1 MSKNLGTRKSNLAL
15 IQCEKVIRALD
26 NIGIEARKQSVT
38 TKGDQEAS
46 IYIHEVEGVGVFE
59 RKIDLL
65 VLRGELDAGVHSM
78 KDIPSDL
85 PEGIKIAAVLERT
98 WPRDLL
104 VSKEYQSLSDLPQ
117 GSNVGTSS
125 VRRRAQLLW
134 RRPDLEVLNL
144 RGNVDTRLE
153 KLDGKKYDAIVLAEA
168 GLRRLGKSGYREFR
182 LPFLPAANQ
191 GAIAVTVRTASKSAG
206 QIARISDET
215 TFRETVLER
224 KVTEQVGG
232 GCDIPLGVLV
242 RKRGEKIDVRVRI
255 LKEDGSDSFEKIDT
269 VMNENAEMRAREI
282 GEEVA
287 AWQEKYT

>member
-1 MSKNLGTRKSNLAL
+1 MSINLGTRKSDLAL
-15 IQCEKVIRALD
+15 IQCDKVISALE
-26 NIGIEARKQSVT
+26 NIGVEARKQSVT

-134 RRPDLEVLNL
+134 RRPDLEVINL

-153 KLDGKKYDAIVLAEA
+153 KLGEKKYDAIVLAEA

-191 GAIAVTVRTASKSAG
+191 GAIAVTVRTGSKSAG

-242 RKRGEKIDVRVRI
+242 RKRGQKIDVRVRI

-269 VMNENAEMRAREI
+269 VMNENAEMRAKEI